1 MKTTVQWLD
10 AVKTRLDL
18 PSDYAAAKTLG
29 VTRSAVS
36 AYRNGRSVFDE
47 KTCIRVAEIL
57 GVDPLEVI
65 ASARVESAKDAQTR
79 TVWTHALEI
88 FSEGFRT
95 LVLRAN
101 ACGARLQQV

>member
-10 AVKTRLDL
+10 AVKARLDL
-18 PSDYAAAKTLG
+18 PSDYAAAKALN

-36 AYRNGRSVFDE
+36 KYRLGRSVFDE

-79 TVWTHALEI
+79 NVWTHALEV
-88 FSEGFRT
+88 FSSGFRT

-101 ACGARLQQV
+101 ACGAWASRV

>member
-1 MKTTVQWLD
+1 MKTTIEWLD
-10 AVKTRLDL
+10 AVKARLDL
-18 PSDYAAAKTLG
+18 PSDYAAAKALG
-29 VTRSAVS
+29 VTRGAVS
-36 AYRNGRSVFDE
+36 KYRNQLSVFDE